1 MRMKYNTTVKDFP
14 AIEKEA
20 LIYLQ
25 SGWEKTVYKLEK
37 GKEKGRVVE
46 VAFSNG
52 GSGFSYMRQE
62 CSPALLKRIAA
73 IEYYSP

>member
-1 MRMKYNTTVKDFP
+1 MKYNTTCKDFP

-25 SGWEKTVYKLEK
+25 SGWDKTVFQIEK

-46 VAFSNG
+46 VSFSDG
-52 GSGFSYMRQE
+52 CSGFSYMRQE

-73 IEYYSP
+73 IEYYS